1 MKQNF
6 EQHVKRD
13 RIKWVIMD
21 IAVLLIVIALV
32 GLCLQLFGADEQKP
46 SEWFVGKC
54 EHEYVDGVCSKCGGE
69 ESAEADNSTQ
79 MILSDDTDIACVAS
93 ESKWKEVYSST
104 REYAAENFV
113 WHPSLKDYPSYE
125 YDDFVYTLELVLNDR
140 NSETQN
146 MFVDF
151 GIFSY
156 GLRDSQFFVFLN
168 GEYICQVPFSR
179 SVTGVTLSFGRTGCN
194 VVLMGGEQEVEGR
207 VLTDTKFFQFLEKS
221 IEKYYPVN
229 QVVPPAPSVH
239 FVESIVLMRN
249 IIRPLPTAPTKEGY
263 TFTGWYLD
271 EDCTQLYSGTTIEE
285 DTVLYA
291 GWQINTYT
299 VTFNSNGGSA
309 VASQTVEWNKSA
321 MLTTPT
327 KTGYNFL
334 GWYLS
339 DGNQYINQPITVDT
353 TLNAEWEIKSYA
365 VTLDSDNGNEPTTQT
380 VNHGEAVMIST
391 PTKTGYIF
399 KGWFLS
405 DGTQYTNQAI
415 TSNITLKAKWE
426 IRTFSVAF
434 KSNGGSDIADQVVV
448 YGNSASLPTPDR
460 EGYNFLGWFL
470 QSGEEYKE
478 QAITENIILNAKWEI
493 KHFKVAFYVDGE
505 LYVEMTVDYG
515 TRLKDVADTAQ
526 VFAQNVVSYR
536 FLSADI
542 PAGEFGDMV
551 VVDDMEV
558 EANAPT
564 QDDKIVGTL
573 KNNWL
578 SFLLGGLG
586 FIAVVV
592 GVSAIVVH
600 KRKKR

>member
-13 RIKWVIMD
+13 RIKWVIMG
-21 IAVLLIVIALV
+21 IAVLLIAIVLV

-46 SEWFVGKC
+46 SEWFAGEC

-69 ESAEADNSTQ
+69 ERAETDNSTQ

-104 REYAAENFV
+104 REYATENFV

-125 YDDFVYTLELVLNDR
+125 YDDFVYTLKLVLNDR
-140 NSETQN
+140 NSETSN

-156 GLRDSQFFVFLN
+156 GLRDSQFFVFFD

-179 SVTGVTLSFGRTGCN
+179 TVTGVRLDFGRTGCS

-229 QVVPPAPSVH
+229 QVVPPASSVH

-249 IIRPLPTAPTKEGY
+249 IIRPLPTAPTREGY

-271 EDCTQLYSGTTIEE
+271 EDCTQPYSGTTIEE

-309 VASQTVEWNKSA
+309 VASQTVEWNKTA
-321 MLTTPT
+321 TLTTPT
-327 KTGYNFL
+327 RTGYNFL

-339 DGNQYINQPITVDT
+339 DGTQYINQPITADT

-380 VNHGEAVMIST
+380 VNHGDAVMIST

-434 KSNGGSDIADQVVV
+434 KSNGGSDIADQVVE
-448 YGNSASLPTPDR
+448 YGSRVSLSTPIR

-478 QAITENIILNAKWEI
+478 QAITANIILNAKWEI
-493 KHFKVAFYVDGE
+493 KRFKVTFYVDGE
-505 LYVEMTVDYG
+505 LYTEMTVDWG
-515 TRLKDVADTAQ
+515 IRLKDVADTAQ

-573 KNNWL
+573 KNNRL

-586 FIAVVV
+586 IVAVAVC
-592 GVSAIVVH
+592 VSAIVVH
-600 KRKKR
+600 KKKKR